1 MDEQLIALYHRHV
14 AAAFDRKL
22 RLADFIHEKAGKVKW
37 KYEVATATLACGPKL
52 KIEAPLL
59 GTHVHSNDSWLWAW
73 SNRNLKL
80 TLTNR
85 ALGDLVRVTAH
96 RIGIPMFAH
105 AGFSL
110 EPLLGSELI
119 KHAAEVIGG
128 ILARELAYDAY
139 HIASEDSYDSAIL
152 IRHDKLKF
160 TERYPLHR
168 VQTVFPQVIDELPV
182 FDHRAAL
189 TAYAHD
195 YGLNVTADHGTR
207 KITDGKGGELTA
219 TFDDHDRLTD
229 LSGTGIAIPPVKKV
243 KKVTKVVKAA
253 KAAKKP
259 TKKAPV
265 KKVAAKVTAKPAAT
279 KPAKKPPA
287 KKAAMKKVVVKKVVV
302 KKAPAKKPSKK
313 R

>member
-1 MDEQLIALYHRHV
+1 
-14 AAAFDRKL
+14 
-22 RLADFIHEKAGKVKW
+22 VKW
-37 KYEVATATLACGPKL
+37 KYDVATASLACGPKL
-52 KIEAPLL
+52 KFEAPLL
-59 GTHVHSNDSWLWAW
+59 GTHIHGNDSWLWAW

-96 RIGIPMFAH
+96 RIGVSMFAH

-110 EPLLGSELI
+110 EPLLGAELT

-128 ILARELAYDAY
+128 ILARELDYDAY
-139 HIASEDSYDSAIL
+139 HIAPEDNYDSAIL

-168 VQTVFPQVIDELPV
+168 VQTVFAKVIDELPV

-189 TAYAHD
+189 TAYAQD
-195 YGLNVTADHGTR
+195 YGLSVTADHGTL

-219 TFDDHDRLTD
+219 TFDDHDKLTD
-229 LSGTGIAIPPVKKV
+229 LSGTGIATPLVRKAKKV
-243 KKVTKVVKAA
+243 AKMKLA

-259 TKKAPV
+259 AKKAP
-265 KKVAAKVTAKPAAT
+265 AKTPAK
-279 KPAKKPPA
+279 KPAKK
-287 KKAAMKKVVVKKVVV
+287 VTVKKS
-302 KKAPAKKPSKK
+302 PTKKPSKK